1 MDHVDPSTSS
11 HPVPVRVQFAS
22 VRPHSEPT
30 VAAMTNRILATA
42 LVLLSTTGA
51 GAAVAALGMSD
62 GSPETGAGVPSPGTT
77 NSAAA
82 PQQGA
87 RAEAPKVE
95 SPVAE
100 EPNADSRKDQEPAT
114 KSSAKSTRTTSMI
127 AKFAVEEES
136 EASFHANLYLPESD
150 SFDSV
155 FTAQG
160 GSKADAPKA
169 DAAKAD
175 ASKADASTG
184 PKGASPIFA
193 KKERE
198 DLYKKFSKYMDTRRE
213 RERVRDA
220 GPDSNEYKQADKR
233 AKDSEKDYFNELGKL
248 GKKYKIDALCLTAVS
263 DWHWLFNE
271 YVAEKRKFIASDKKL
286 GVEQG
291 DQLRDEPRASFT
303 RRVPKNYDPKAK
315 AWPLLLLLQDKGR
328 ASKLALTEDLKS
340 AVLLDG
346 DAEKQGCIVIS
357 IDVPEVAWTDPKQLQ
372 RTVFFVFRDTR
383 NLYRIDPNRVAIGG
397 FGEGVQAALS
407 VVASDPR
414 HFSAFVAKGGN
425 AGAVKADSFSSIPM
439 FVFGPGDGWTS
450 FAGRAKEVGCDLTL
464 QAEAKADDVAA
475 WLSSKT
481 RKTYTDHVVFCPP
494 TENARRAW
502 NWLKIDPDPQAL
514 GRIDARVDAATN
526 TIHVECDGVT
536 QYTLL
541 LSDAIVDLSR
551 PVIVKTNGD
560 AQKPWTDKLLPS
572 MDEILNSF
580 SEFMS
585 KDTLS
590 EVSDQGFIYT
600 AKHTIAVRQRKKEK
614 KADDPGAGAAK

>member
-1 MDHVDPSTSS
+1 
-11 HPVPVRVQFAS
+11 
-22 VRPHSEPT
+22 
-30 VAAMTNRILATA
+30 MTNRILATA

-51 GAAVAALGMSD
+51 GAAVAALGISD
-62 GSPETGAGVPSPGTT
+62 GSPEADAGLPLPG
-77 NSAAA
+77 NSNGIAA
-82 PQQGA
+82 PQQGG
-87 RAEAPKVE
+87 RAEAPNEE
-95 SPVAE
+95 SSVTGAPTTDEPKGE
-100 EPNADSRKDQEPAT
+100 ETEA
-114 KSSAKSTRTTSMI
+114 KSSSKSRRVTSVI
-127 AKFAVEEES
+127 AKFASEEAP
-136 EASFHANLYLPESD
+136 EASFHADLYLPEAD
-150 SFDSV
+150 SFESV
-155 FTAQG
+155 LPPQG
-160 GSKADAPKA
+160 GSKADP
-169 DAAKAD
+169 AKAD
-175 ASKADASTG
+175 ASKADAPTG

-193 KKERE
+193 KKERD
-198 DLYKKFSKYMDTRRE
+198 DLYKKFAKYMDTRRE

-233 AKDSEKDYFNELGKL
+233 AKDAEKDYFNELGKL
-248 GKKYKIDALCLTAVS
+248 GKKYKLDALCLTAVA

-271 YVAEKRKFIASDKKL
+271 YVAEKRKFVTSDKKL
-286 GVEQG
+286 GAEQG

-315 AWPLLLLLQDKGR
+315 AWPLLLILQDKGR

-340 AVLLDG
+340 PMLLDG
-346 DAEKQGCIVIS
+346 DAEKQGAIVIS
-357 IDVPEVAWTDPKQLQ
+357 IDVPEVAWSDPKQLQ
-372 RTVFFVFRDTR
+372 RAVFYVFRDTR

-397 FGEGVQAALS
+397 LGEGVQAALS

-425 AGAVKADSFSSIPM
+425 ASAAKADSFCSIPM
-439 FVFGPGDGWTS
+439 FVFGPNDGWTS
-450 FAGRAKEVGCDLTL
+450 FEARAKEVGCDLTL
-464 QAEAKADDVAA
+464 QADAKADDVAA

-481 RKTYTDHVVFCPP
+481 RKTYTDRVVFCPP

-514 GRIDARVDAATN
+514 GRIEAKIDAATN

-541 LSDAIVDLSR
+541 LSDALVDLSR

-560 AQKPWTDKLLPS
+560 TQKPWTDKLPPS
-572 MDEILNSF
+572 IDEILNSF
-580 SEFMS
+580 GEFMS

-614 KADDPGAGAAK
+614 KADDPGAGTAK